1 MYFCT
6 PTYIPMYSYLY
17 DSVMFTYALLHFS
30 ETLILSFQVLPAHTI
45 VILLRDKFCYS
56 MSILWGT
63 ATKHTTTLRNFF
75 FLLCVSSG
83 DGILNISV
91 CFLKDYCFSQFSLK
105 KFQRLQLTAIHI
117 AFNLHILTTSPLS
130 IIQSK
135 KPCLQDRF
143 GKKICNQQMSNW
155 T

>member
-1 MYFCT
+1 MIQLCSHMLYCIFQKRWFYHFRFFLHILSLFCLQINSVT
-6 PTYIPMYSYLY
+6 PCQ
-17 DSVMFTYALLHFS
+17 FS
-30 ETLILSFQVLPAHTI
+30 EVLPLST
-45 VILLRDKFCYS
+45 LP
-56 MSILWGT
+56 LWGT
-63 ATKHTTTLRNFF
+63 SF

-135 KPCLQDRF
+135 KPCLQDRL